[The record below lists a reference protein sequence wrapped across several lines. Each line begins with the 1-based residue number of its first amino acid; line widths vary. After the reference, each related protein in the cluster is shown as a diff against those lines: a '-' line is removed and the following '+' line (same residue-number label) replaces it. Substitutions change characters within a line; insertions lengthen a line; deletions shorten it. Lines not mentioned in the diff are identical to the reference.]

1 MAEAFLKKYAGDHF
15 EVYSAGFETQPIN
28 PYVIKV
34 MEEKGYDLS
43 DQYSKELS
51 QYLGRVHF
59 GIIITVCAKAEEM
72 CPTMPGVGTRLYW
85 PFDDPAEF
93 QGSEEE
99 KLAKIREVRD
109 QIEQRIKDW
118 LKERGIL
125 KD

>member
-1 MAEAFLKKYAGDHF
+1 
-15 EVYSAGFETQPIN
+15 
-28 PYVIKV
+28 